1 MTTATTAI
9 RRPPRW
15 LVQALL
21 KPGNILPAFVWMF
34 LVLNQALNSAFP
46 PSPST
51 AGLILINTVAMVLFV
66 VRRDPSR
73 VAGKVDGA
81 IALAGTFSVSF
92 LKDAGQLQDAQLAPT
107 LVQAVGVL
115 GWALA
120 LSTLGR
126 SFGVVPADRGL
137 VRSGPYR
144 VVRHPIYAFETMF
157 FFGYLAAVPTLRTF
171 IIIPIW
177 MVLQVVRIIREER
190 IIDGY
195 QAYQSKV
202 RWRIIPFVW

>member
-15 LVQALL
+15 LVQAFL
-21 KPGNILPAFVWMF
+21 KPGNLLPAFIWMF
-34 LVLNQALNSAFP
+34 LVFNQAFNSAFP

-51 AGLILINTVAMVLFV
+51 AGLVLINTVAMVLFV
-66 VRRDPSR
+66 VRRDPSK
-73 VAGKVDGA
+73 VAGKMDGA

-92 LKDAGQLQDAQLAPT
+92 LKDAGQLQDAPLVPT
-107 LVQAVGVL
+107 LVQAVAVA

-137 VRSGPYR
+137 VRHGPYGI
-144 VVRHPIYAFETMF
+144 VRHPIYAFETVF
-157 FFGYLAAVPTLRTF
+157 FIGYMAAVPTLRTF
-171 IIIPIW
+171 IIIPVW
-177 MVLQVVRIIREER
+177 MLLQVVRIIREER

-195 QAYQSKV
+195 EGYKTNV
-202 RWRIIPFVW
+202 RWRLIPFVW

>member
-1 MTTATTAI
+1 MTAATTAI

-21 KPGNILPAFVWMF
+21 KPGNLLPALVWMF
-34 LVLNQALNSAFP
+34 LVFNQAFNSAFP

-51 AGLILINTVAMVLFV
+51 AGLVLINTVAMVLFV

-73 VAGKVDGA
+73 VAGKIDGA

-92 LKDAGQLQDAQLAPT
+92 LKDAGQLQDAEVLPT
-107 LVQAVGVL
+107 LIQAAAVI
-115 GWALA
+115 GWAVS

-137 VRSGPYR
+137 VRHGPYR
-144 VVRHPIYAFETMF
+144 IVRHPIYAFETVF
-157 FFGYLAAVPTLRTF
+157 FVGYMAAVPTLRTF

-195 QAYQSKV
+195 EGYKTNV
-202 RWRIIPFVW
+202 RWRLIPFIW

>member
-15 LVQALL
+15 LVQAFL
-21 KPGNILPAFVWMF
+21 KPGNLLPAFIWMF
-34 LVLNQALNSAFP
+34 LVFNQAFNSAFP

-51 AGLILINTVAMVLFV
+51 AGLVLINTVAMVLFV
-66 VRRDPSR
+66 VRRDPSK
-73 VAGKVDGA
+73 VAGKMDGA

-92 LKDAGQLQDAQLAPT
+92 LKDAGQLQDAPLAPT
-107 LVQAVGVL
+107 LVQAVAVA

-137 VRSGPYR
+137 VRHGPYGI
-144 VVRHPIYAFETMF
+144 VRHPIYAFETVF
-157 FFGYLAAVPTLRTF
+157 FIGYMAAVPTLRTF

-177 MVLQVVRIIREER
+177 MLLQVVRIIREER

-195 QAYQSKV
+195 EGYKTNV
-202 RWRIIPFVW
+202 RWRLIPFVW